1 VSPLCPLWLN
11 LLAMKSKLLLCT
23 ACLVTAALILIAAA
37 PEKKPDPAEAA
48 RLNNLGCAYMN
59 QQLFEKALKYFEDAA
74 AADPNLQVA
83 KVNQGIALLSLARV
97 DAAKKVLEQA
107 AKENPKDPHVWYAL
121 GMLEKNSSDPQ
132 AAVDDFHRVI
142 EIDDSDPDTWYF
154 LGTVYS
160 QLKQFPQAID
170 AFDHALKLNP
180 LHASAQF
187 GLSRAYQQSG
197 DTPHAREHLTRFQY
211 VTQNHLGAAMSLAY
225 GEQGK
230 YSLCEESTTA
240 AVKVPPQIPV
250 KFVDVTEQSGLVT
263 KPASSSGFDFTYL
276 GPGACF
282 LDYDNDG
289 KIDLFL
295 PGSGAQG
302 GISLYQNLGN
312 GKFED
317 VTRQAGFDPTVHAVS
332 CTAGDYDNDGFV
344 DLAVATKD
352 RVLLFHNEK
361 NGIFKDVTNQAGLL
375 PKNSNSAAKMD
386 ISVPGTALGKSQ
398 GMPVSVT
405 FIDYDH
411 DGDLDL
417 YVVKAAPAKSQT
429 TSGVWTE
436 EVPATLGDNQMWRNN
451 GNGTFTDVTG
461 DRAMPGS
468 RMSVA
473 AVGTDYNNDRA
484 VDMVLTGAAKGAT
497 VFENPR
503 EGAFK
508 VPDVFPN
515 QDMQPTRGVAVLDF
529 DHDGWMDFAFTH
541 EGIPSITLW
550 RNNHGKN
557 FEPVNLPVPKWF
569 RAFGIAAVDYDN
581 DGWVDLVAVGET
593 PGDGRGEVRLF
604 RNLGPDGFEDVTADV
619 GLDKIHLQD
628 PRAVIAGDFDGD
640 GATDLLITQ
649 SRGPAVLLKN
659 EGGNKNNW
667 LRLALKGL
675 NDNKSAI
682 GTKVEV
688 FSDGIRQKFEI
699 YGSNGYLGQNSPY
712 LTVGIGQAKQA
723 DVVRMLWPT
732 GVLQDEVEV
741 AANQQKDFLEIDR
754 RGSSCPTLFVW
765 DGKRYELVSDILG
778 AGVVGHWVAPGE
790 RNISRP
796 TEWIKID
803 KNMVRALQTGPAG
816 VDARGYTNHVGAGAL
831 TRPAEPSSA
840 KRVLS
845 FRLVEPMEEV
855 VYLDA
860 VKLLAVDHPANEE
873 VYPNEY
879 FASNPPYP
887 DFKVI
892 TSSNARP
899 PVGAWDDKG
908 NNLLPGLLA
917 HKYVGNFE
925 LLPFKGFTKPHSLIL
940 DLGAPYRGGPLRL
953 LMHGEIEYFT
963 ATGMYAASQAGIEAT
978 APYVE
983 AEVPANDMAGEG
995 ARPTR
1000 NLSDKNVRPT
1010 RESSATGMSA
1020 VTTACSE
1027 YREVGSADSPVA
1039 QRRNLD
1045 SPAREC
1051 READGGAGSPDR
1063 DGTTSDRNVRP
1074 TQAAKWVRV
1083 TDDMGFPAGLPK
1095 TIAADLSGKLPEGTT
1110 RIRITTNL
1118 QIYWD
1123 SILIDRSNQNEN
1135 FKLTSIPLTKATLDY
1150 HGYPRQIEDQPP
1162 GNVKYVYEQVSRT
1175 GPYARQAGEYT
1186 RYGDVTPLLTS
1197 FDDKLA
1203 VFGSGEEVQLEFN
1216 PRKLPP
1222 LPKGWTR
1229 DYFFM
1234 ANGYEKDMDF
1244 YAADGSTVAPLPFRR
1259 MGTYPY
1265 PGKSFPVDDEHL
1277 KYMLEFNT
1285 RFVSG
1290 NEPRGYSYDFA
1301 RGK

>member
-1 VSPLCPLWLN
+1 VLLCVRLCETQCPLWLN
-11 LLAMKSKLLLCT
+11 LLTMKSKLLLCSG
-23 ACLVTAALILIAAA
+23 ALLAAA
-37 PEKKPDPAEAA
+37 IILAAEKNPTEAA

-59 QQLFEKALKYFEDAA
+59 QQLFEKALKYFEDAS
-74 AADPNLQVA
+74 AADPNLHVA
-83 KVNQGIALLSLARV
+83 KINQGIAWLGLARV
-97 DAAKKVLEQA
+97 DPAKKILDEA
-107 AKENPKDPHVWYAL
+107 AKEDPKDPHVWYAL

-132 AAVDDFHRVI
+132 AALDDFKRVI
-142 EIDDSDPDTWYF
+142 AIDDSDADTWYF

-170 AFDHALKLNP
+170 AFEHALKLNP

-211 VTQNHLGAAMSLAY
+211 ITQNKLGSAMSLAY

-230 YSLCEESTTA
+230 YSLTEESQAATA
-240 AVKVPPQIPV
+240 KVPQQIPV
-250 KFVDVTEQSGLVT
+250 KFVDVAKEAGIAVSGL
-263 KPASSSGFDFTYL
+263 KYGSFSF

-289 KIDLFL
+289 NIDIFL
-295 PGSGAQG
+295 SIG
-302 GISLYQNLGN
+302 GEGIVLYHSLGN
-312 GKFED
+312 GKFQE
-317 VTRQAGFDPTVHAVS
+317 VTKQAGLSSATKAMS
-332 CTAGDYDNDGFV
+332 CTAGDYDNDGYT
-344 DLAVATKD
+344 DLAIVVD
-352 RVLLFHNEK
+352 FHVILLHNEK
-361 NGIFKDVTNQAGLL
+361 NRTFRDVTKLAGIDN
-375 PKNSNSAAKMD
+375 KHYAIGA
-386 ISVPGTALGKSQ
+386 
-398 GMPVSVT
+398 T
-405 FIDYDH
+405 FVDYDH
-411 DGDLDL
+411 DGDIDL
-417 YVVKAAPAKSQT
+417 FVAEFPSKTNEPSDQSVN
-429 TSGVWTE
+429 E
-436 EVPATLGDNQMWRNN
+436 IWRNN
-451 GNGTFTDVTG
+451 GNGTFTNQTEETG
-461 DRAMPGS
+461 LGTTGS
-468 RMSVA
+468 LLGA
-473 AVGTDYNNDRA
+473 LGTDYNNDRA
-484 VDMVLTGAAKGAT
+484 VDVVAGTLPYPEI
-497 VFENPR
+497 FRNPR
-503 EGAFK
+503 EGKFEPENFFQEVQK
-508 VPDVFPN
+508 N
-515 QDMQPTRGVAVLDF
+515 ENGQPSVTDRVRGGQGLAVLDY
-529 DHDGWMDFAFTH
+529 DHDGWMDVGFTYQS
-541 EGIPSITLW
+541 EPALILW
-550 RNNHGKN
+550 RNNHGKS
-557 FEPVNLPVPKWF
+557 FEQVKLPEDGWA
-569 RAFGIAAVDYDN
+569 RAFGIAAFDYDN

-593 PGDGRGEVRLF
+593 KEGKGEIKLF
-604 RNLGPDGFEDVTADV
+604 RNLGPDGWKDITAEV
-619 GLDKIHLQD
+619 GLDKIQLKE
-628 PRAVIAGDFDGD
+628 PRAIITGDYDND

-649 SRGPAVLLKN
+649 NHGPAVLLKN

-712 LTVGIGQAKQA
+712 LTVGLGQAKQA

-741 AANQQKDFLEIDR
+741 TANQQKDFLEIDR

-765 DGKRYELVSDILG
+765 DGKRYQLVSDILG

-790 RNISRP
+790 RNIARP
-796 TEWIKID
+796 TEWVKID
-803 KNMVRALQTGPAG
+803 RNAIQE
-816 VDARGYTNHVGAGAL
+816 DEGA
-831 TRPAEPSSA
+831 PSSSLRSLERQGGEFDVPYQNQNPHPVA
-840 KRVLS
+840 QIATRMGHPVLS
-845 FRLVEPMEEV
+845 FRLMEPMEEV

-860 VKLLAVDHPANEE
+860 VNLVAVDHPASED

-892 TSSNARP
+892 TSSNAKP
-899 PVGAWDDKG
+899 PAGAWDDKG
-908 NNLLPGLLA
+908 NNLLPDLLA
-917 HKYVGNFE
+917 HKYVGKFD

-940 DLGAPYRGGPLRL
+940 DLGEAYRGGPLHL

-963 ATGMYAASQAGIEAT
+963 ATGMYAASQAGIEGI

-983 AEVPANDMAGEG
+983 A
-995 ARPTR
+995 
-1000 NLSDKNVRPT
+1000 
-1010 RESSATGMSA
+1010 
-1020 VTTACSE
+1020 
-1027 YREVGSADSPVA
+1027 
-1039 QRRNLD
+1039 QH
-1045 SPAREC
+1045 
-1051 READGGAGSPDR
+1051 ADG
-1063 DGTTSDRNVRP
+1063 
-1074 TQAAKWVRV
+1074 KWVRV

-1095 TIAADLSGKLPEGTT
+1095 TITADLTSKLPEGTT

-1123 SILIDRSNQNEN
+1123 NILIDRSPQNEN
-1135 FKLTSIPLTKATLDY
+1135 LKLTAIPLTKANLDY

-1186 RYGDVTPLLTS
+1186 RYGNVLPLLAS
-1197 FDDKLA
+1197 FDDKLV
-1203 VFGSGEEVQLEFN
+1203 VFGSGEEVQLDFD
-1216 PRKLPP
+1216 PAKLPP

-1229 DYFFM
+1229 DYFFQ

-1265 PGKSFPVDDEHL
+1265 SGKSFPSDDEHL

-1285 RFVSG
+1285 RFISG
-1290 NEPRGYSYDFA
+1290 NEPWGYSYDFQNA
-1301 RGK
+1301 NKK